1 MMEGECK
8 KSIVEE
14 KKKETGLPEVTKL
27 DTEEGELTDESAEEA
42 TGGTLV
48 HLPDI
53 PVRTP
58 SEMP

>member
-1 MMEGECK
+1 MQDEY
-8 KSIVEE
+8 SEE

-27 DTEEGELTDESAEEA
+27 DKEEGELTDESAEEA